1 MTHDNTGPVISK
13 FKSLGATRIH
23 NPRQPVFTIDHDVQ
37 NKTAK
42 NLQKYASIEAF
53 GRTHGIDFYGAGRGI
68 GHQVLVE
75 EGYAFPHTLVVASD
89 SHSNMYGGV
98 GCVGTPV
105 VRTDAAALWA
115 TGKTWWQ
122 VPRMIKVEL
131 MGKLAPGVTGKDI
144 IVALCGLFNKDEV
157 LNAAI
162 EFHGDGIE
170 MLGIDERLAVANM
183 TTEWGA
189 LAGVFPVDE
198 PLLDWYKK
206 AVDKMTLRTFS
217 GASSSLPPPPEHPR
231 LNEGRLNSIRSSPI
245 RPDNGAEYSS
255 HLTLDLS
262 TLVPYVSGPNS
273 VKVATALPKLAQD
286 NIKINKAYL
295 VSCTNARAS
304 DLKAAAQVVKG
315 RKVAPGVEFY
325 IAAASSK
332 VQAEVEK
339 SGDWGALLSAGAKPL
354 PAGCGPCIGLGTGLL
369 EPGEVGISATNRNY
383 KGRMGSP
390 QAQAYLASPAVV
402 AASAIRGVICGPDS
416 LDLNALP
423 QNERPVFTSSTPN
436 TIPGASTSASPAEPL
451 VDGFPRSFGGPI
463 MFTPQDNLNTDGIY
477 PGKYT
482 YQDDITLER
491 QAEVVMENY
500 DPAFAKNVAEV
511 RSSGKTAVLV
521 SGYNF
526 GTGSSR
532 EQAATALKAAGV
544 PLVIA
549 GSFGDIFKRN
559 SINNGLVCMECP
571 ELVADLTE
579 KYAKSGARGN
589 GGVDGELTVQ
599 PGWELDVDMQS
610 GKIEVKQGGKVLR
623 EYQTRPVGP
632 SVQELWLRSPN
643 RTKASPQ
650 TNMYSYA
657 LLAALAAPA
666 MAQEVNTTYITGLLG
681 ALNGLGLT
689 SLVSVAS
696 SIANNTN
703 GTALLAQLSQGN
715 KTVFA
720 PNNEAFG
727 RVPQNVSSNT
737 DLLTS
742 ILSYHIVEGHYNASD
757 FAREPNHT
765 IVRTYL
771 TNPSLVNLEGGRGQ
785 VLVIERDDGND
796 NDVKILFADDDVDVQ
811 RTTGYENLIV
821 HVVDD
826 VLTPPGTISETARQE
841 DDFSQLAG
849 ALQTTN
855 LIAPLEAIK
864 GVTIF
869 APTNDAFQAALAALG
884 SQAQNTSVISSVLAN
899 HVINGTTVYSSALTS
914 QNFVS
919 AGGQGFSFSS
929 NSSGTY
935 VTSGSASA
943 RITRADIPIR
953 NGVIHRIDRVLA
965 NTESNPDAAASAAS
979 SQASVAATATSIPGQ
994 PNSPSN
1000 VPSASGSAN
1009 ASIRTAVAFPS
1020 GAIFSVLA
1028 AGMGA
1033 LIGGMLVL

>member
-1 MTHDNTGPVISK
+1 MLPRPIRFRQAQREFRRGLATVIETGTVPQTYIEKIVQKYAVGLPPGKRVRAGDYVMI
-13 FKSLGATRIH
+13 
-23 NPRQPVFTIDHDVQ
+23 QPEH
-37 NKTAK
+37 AK

-75 EGYAFPHTLVVASD
+75 EGYAFPHMLVVASD

-144 IVALCGLFNKDEV
+144 IVALCGLFNKDE
-157 LNAAI
+157 
-162 EFHGDGIE
+162 
-170 MLGIDERLAVANM
+170 RLAVANM

-206 AVDKMTLRTFS
+206 A
-217 GASSSLPPPPEHPR
+217 PNP
-231 LNEGRLNSIRSSPI
+231 
-245 RPDNGAEYSS
+245 PDNGAEYSS
-255 HLTLDLS
+255 YLTLDLS

-369 EPGEVGISATNRNY
+369 EPGEVGIT
-383 KGRMGSP
+383 
-390 QAQAYLASPAVV
+390 SPAVV

-423 QNERPVFTSSTPN
+423 QNERPVFASSIPN
-436 TIPGASTSASPAEPL
+436 TIPGASASASPAEPL
-451 VDGFPRSFGGPI
+451 
-463 MFTPQDNLNTDGIY
+463 DNLNTDGIY

-559 SINNGLVCMECP
+559 SINNGLRR
-571 ELVADLTE
+571 
-579 KYAKSGARGN
+579 SGN

-632 SVQELWLRSPN
+632 SVQELWVCDGLEGYVRNSALRIEPTPPLR
-643 RTKASPQ
+643 RTCTPTLSSLP
-650 TNMYSYA
+650 
-657 LLAALAAPA
+657 LLLQLWPKH
-666 MAQEVNTTYITGLLG
+666 QYDLPHWPGQC
-681 ALNGLGLT
+681 LNGLGLT
-689 SLVSVAS
+689 SLVGVGSL
-696 SIANNTN
+696 ANNTN

-811 RTTGYENLIV
+811 RTTLIV

-914 QNFVS
+914 QNFRLC
-919 AGGQGFSFSS
+919 FR
-929 NSSGTY
+929 T
-935 VTSGSASA
+935 
-943 RITRADIPIR
+943 ITRADIPIR

-994 PNSPSN
+994 SNSPSN

-1033 LIGGMLVL
+1033 LIGGCSSSKFQFPCFHCFLYSHF